1 MDRLDNGQNGR
12 TLRYM
17 APEGGVDIA
26 ILTITPEEMK
36 AARDVFRMPD
46 RFAAYGVRRIYS
58 GQIRARRLGGDPL
71 SFVITSS
78 NETHNVAAAQAVAD
92 IRQCCNP
99 KILFLLGIAAGDR
112 AWVRLGDVV
121 IPQAVHYYDAERLT
135 DTAIEPRH
143 DRLVVPGGIRPYL
156 YHYSPRANGADRE
169 IRSLVNRRPP
179 RERPKLP
186 QVFEPS
192 VFSHNVVIAAGAK
205 LLADGRSLTKL
216 RTEHDERIIAADQES
231 WGFAKASEGLQWAI
245 FRGISD
251 YGDPHRYEHWQY
263 PAACSAAIVLKRFLE
278 YEYVPPDVMVG

>member
-1 MDRLDNGQNGR
+1 
-12 TLRYM
+12 
-17 APEGGVDIA
+17 
-26 ILTITPEEMK
+26 
-36 AARDVFRMPD
+36 MPLN
-46 RFAAYGVRRIYS
+46 FAGYGTRRIYS
-58 GQIRARRLGGDPL
+58 GHIRARRLGGDPL
-71 SFVITSS
+71 SLVITSS

-112 AWVRLGDVV
+112 SWVRLGDVV
-121 IPQAVHYYDAERLT
+121 IPQAVHYYEPERVT
-135 DTAIEPRH
+135 DTATEPRH

-156 YHYSPRANGADRE
+156 YHYSPPTTGIDRE
-169 IRSLVNRRPP
+169 IRNLVNRLPI

-186 QVFEPS
+186 PIFEPS

-205 LLADGRSLTKL
+205 LLADGQSLPRL
-216 RTEHDERIIAADQES
+216 RTSYDERIIAADQES